1 MASLAAGH
9 THHGSRS
16 QLQAPLVQ
24 GRVFR
29 AEYQQRFTWEGD
41 DTCWPRAVTEV
52 YGVRE
57 KAETW
62 LRKAIQARSCSLVAA
77 LQRIIASTGAS
88 ADCCG
93 VCELDF

>member
-1 MASLAAGH
+1 VASLAAGH

-16 QLQAPLVQ
+16 QLQAPLVTFHT
-24 GRVFR
+24 G
-29 AEYQQRFTWEGD
+29 GD